1 MYIYINLHAIIR
13 GWPKSVIAT
22 IEQETNKKRQEKTP
36 QGNNNNNNK
45 TPNNSKEKY
54 PHLFSR
60 NNVLQSAQLLCR
72 ISFLLPI
79 PHAKKKTP
87 KPKNHKLFNEVC
99 GVFYWGPC
107 EITIFCLIIWPLFAS
122 RLERF
127 FQRRKPNVIH
137 G

>member
-22 IEQETNKKRQEKTP
+22 IEQETNKKRQEKKNP

-60 NNVLQSAQLLCR
+60 NNVL
-72 ISFLLPI
+72 
-79 PHAKKKTP
+79 
-87 KPKNHKLFNEVC
+87 
-99 GVFYWGPC
+99 
-107 EITIFCLIIWPLFAS
+107 
-122 RLERF
+122 
-127 FQRRKPNVIH
+127 
-137 G
+137 